1 MSAMSEP
8 ENQATPIR
16 GADMLRRKRGRN
28 LAMLGAIFACS
39 ALFYLITI
47 LRMF

>member
-8 ENQATPIR
+8 ENQAEPIR
-16 GADMLRRKRGRN
+16 GADMLRAKRGRN